1 MAQRKPNKDSVAIW
15 APGLQS
21 PTRLDALSTGNSK
34 EQEEKQDNTNGQLV
48 YDAPAQPAGLA
59 AQSVCACDKIPK
71 IVTLVTRT
79 KKKNNMFD
87 GRDVATGRDRKW
99 LVWEEQAHVQMNEL
113 GRGIPTIERLVGK
126 CLIWLE

>member
-59 AQSVCACDKIPK
+59 AQTVCACDKIPK

-79 KKKNNMFD
+79 KKKKTTCSME
-87 GRDVATGRDRKW
+87 GT
-99 LVWEEQAHVQMNEL
+99 LPQ
-113 GRGIPTIERLVGK
+113 VGT
-126 CLIWLE
+126 END